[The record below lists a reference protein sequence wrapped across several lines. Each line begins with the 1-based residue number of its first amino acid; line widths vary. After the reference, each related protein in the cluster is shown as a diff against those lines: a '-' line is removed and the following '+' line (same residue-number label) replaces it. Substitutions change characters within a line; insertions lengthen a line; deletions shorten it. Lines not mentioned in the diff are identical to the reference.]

1 MPSWISYSSLLV
13 SVLALMVATR
23 AAWLASTTRTFRGLA
38 RALRECAELVAA
50 LDVHAEAIRKLQLQ
64 EHARA
69 MTASRKPKS
78 SRSDLMDGEPDPD
91 VNPDAWK
98 RWAMRNPGAFRQ

>member
-1 MPSWISYSSLLV
+1 MPSWISYLSLLV
-13 SVLALMVATR
+13 SALALAIATR
-23 AAWLASTTRTFRGLA
+23 AAFLASATRTYRGLA
-38 RALRECAELVAA
+38 RAHRESAELVAA

-69 MTASRKPKS
+69 MTANRAIKS
-78 SRSDLMDGEPDPD
+78 SRPDLAPGEPDPD

-98 RWAMRNPGAFRQ
+98 RWAMRNLGAFKQ